1 MRGREK
7 NSSSSSSTSVAASPE
22 SINPN
27 QNGTDDAPRRRRVHP
42 TSKWIQR
49 NRICTNSVKKS
60 IHPVMP
66 PVAKSRLHAI
76 DIFNPTH
83 ILFTHTQIG
92 STKSIHRWLSR
103 NERTNGVVVCTNA
116 EFSTDRS
123 RRRASTRPLSVVV
136 RPSTRYERNKLQRNT
151 FRDRDLDRSVDDTQ
165 EDA

>member
-1 MRGREK
+1 MGERKIRLLLLQRRWRRH
-7 NSSSSSSTSVAASPE
+7 
-22 SINPN
+22 PN
-27 QNGTDDAPRRRRVHP
+27 QSIQIKNGTDDAPRRRRVQHP
-42 TSKWIQR
+42 KSKWIQR
-49 NRICTNSVKKS
+49 NRICTNSLKKS

-103 NERTNGVVVCTNA
+103 NERTNGAVRTNA

-151 FRDRDLDRSVDDTQ
+151 FPDRDLDRSVDDSQ